1 VIIPSLRSIRKILGI
16 LKSSLSANQI
26 ALSFALGIFA
36 GLPPMGLHVVIPITL
51 ALLVRC
57 SFRAFLLA
65 MGLFKLLSLAVA
77 PASYAIGRFLL
88 DTSRGLDGLWRWLF
102 HLPVLAPMG
111 YQRYLLFGS
120 VVMALCMAVPVF
132 VIVRLLVIKY
142 RRSFTRWVSNW
153 RISKTLRDKPA
164 MKLFRWLAAGGE
176 AKYERGRKPRGLFRF
191 VRKEM
196 LVGLPVVYAVCYL
209 LAAVIVPFFS
219 GRIATSAASFVIGGE
234 VAVEKSAF
242 SLFTGGLTLTGLS
255 VQDPNRPVENVLEIP
270 SLTLDAGM
278 LSLLSKR
285 VVFNAVR
292 IDEAYLHVEREPD
305 GTLNVDNFT
314 SGWNAEAYLEWAAEH
329 ADKVDWLGLLRRFLE
344 YLAQP
349 RPRQPK
355 TEDLSRYR
363 GGRSLTGFLPSFVVE
378 RIEVGRIHVTLK
390 DSTKAT
396 VGGLPPL
403 TVIEL
408 ELSNLAVPADLNRE
422 PVGVSLTGQLGDDP
436 SSGFRL
442 AATFDHQKEVP
453 EHRYELEL
461 TKVDLSQ
468 LASMYETTLPLEI
481 LSGTVTL
488 TARLTLLGEDVLGE
502 VSLLLEA
509 FRCAE
514 RTGQPLFGLTP
525 ELSRR
530 SVEGLNRYAESLPVV
545 IGFLVD
551 GNSSSSQIHWERP
564 LLETARQGLLMEG
577 RRELQEAIDQL
588 GFRIDVLETADEYS
602 LSNGYAQLQER
613 AEEAARTLIEGG
625 VEELAPPELSDPLKT
640 LLEQLFR
647 SQQGKEED

>member
-1 VIIPSLRSIRKILGI
+1 MR
-16 LKSSLSANQI
+16 
-26 ALSFALGIFA
+26 
-36 GLPPMGLHVVIPITL
+36 
-51 ALLVRC
+51 
-57 SFRAFLLA
+57 
-65 MGLFKLLSLAVA
+65 
-77 PASYAIGRFLL
+77 
-88 DTSRGLDGLWRWLF
+88 
-102 HLPVLAPMG
+102 
-111 YQRYLLFGS
+111 
-120 VVMALCMAVPVF
+120 
-132 VIVRLLVIKY
+132 
-142 RRSFTRWVSNW
+142 
-153 RISKTLRDKPA
+153 
-164 MKLFRWLAAGGE
+164 LFRWLAAGGE
-176 AKYERGRKPRGLFRF
+176 AKYERERKPRGLFRF

-196 LVGLPVVYAVCYL
+196 LIGLPVVYAVCYL

-255 VQDPNRPVENVLEIP
+255 VQDPNRPAENVLEIP

-278 LSLLSKR
+278 LPLLSKR
-285 VVFNAVR
+285 VVFNAVK

-305 GTLNVDNFT
+305 GTLNVDDFT
-314 SGWNAEAYLEWAAEH
+314 SGWNSEAYLQWAEKYAG
-329 ADKVDWLGLLRRFLE
+329 DVDWLGLLRRFLE

-349 RPRQPK
+349 RPRQSK

-363 GGRSLTGFLPSFVVE
+363 GGRSLPGFLPSFAVE
-378 RIEVGRIHVTLK
+378 RIEVGRIHVSLQ
-390 DSTKAT
+390 DSTTAA
-396 VGGLPPL
+396 VGGLPPI
-403 TVIEL
+403 TVLEL

-442 AATFDHQKEVP
+442 AAIFDHREEAPQR
-453 EHRYELEL
+453 RYELEL
-461 TKVDLSQ
+461 TKIDLTQ
-468 LASMYETTLPLEI
+468 LASLYETTLPLEI

-502 VSLLLEA
+502 ISLLLEA
-509 FRCAE
+509 FRCTE
-514 RTGQPLFGLTP
+514 QPGQPLFGLTP

-551 GNSSSSQIHWERP
+551 GNSSSPQIHWERP
-564 LLETARQGLLMEG
+564 LLEIARQGLLMEG
-577 RRELQEAIDQL
+577 RRELQEAIDRL
-588 GFRIDVLETADEYS
+588 GLRIDALETPDDFS
-602 LSNGYAQLQER
+602 LPEGYALLQER
-613 AEEAARTLIEGG
+613 AEETARTLIEGG
-625 VEELAPPELSDPLKT
+625 VEEMAPADLSDPLKT

>member
-1 VIIPSLRSIRKILGI
+1 MGI

-26 ALSFALGIFA
+26 AFSFALGIFA
-36 GLPPMGLHVVIPITL
+36 GLPPMGLHVVVPITL

-111 YQRYLLFGS
+111 YQRYLLLGS
-120 VVMALCMAVPVF
+120 LVVALCMAVPVF
-132 VIVRLLVIKY
+132 LAVRLLVIKY
-142 RRSFTRWVSNW
+142 RLSFTQWVSNW
-153 RISKTLRDKPA
+153 RISKTLRDKPS
-164 MKLFRWLAAGGE
+164 MKLFRWLATGGQ
-176 AKYERGRKPRGLFRF
+176 AKYDRERKPRGLFRF
-191 VRKEM
+191 VRREM
-196 LVGLPVVYAVCYL
+196 LIGLPVVYAACYL
-209 LAAVIVPFFS
+209 LTAVIVPFVS

-255 VQDPNRPVENVLEIP
+255 VQDPNRPAENVLEIP

-278 LSLLSKR
+278 LPLLSKR
-285 VVFNAVR
+285 VVFNAVK
-292 IDEAYLHVEREPD
+292 INEAYLHVEREPD
-305 GTLNVDNFT
+305 GTLNVDNFA
-314 SGWNAEAYLEWAAEH
+314 SGWNAEAYLEWAAKH
-329 ADKVDWLGLLRRFLE
+329 ADKVDWLGLLRHFLG

-349 RPRQPK
+349 QLRQPK

-363 GGRSLTGFLPSFVVE
+363 GGRSLPGFLPSFAVE

-390 DSTKAT
+390 DSTNAT
-396 VGGLPPL
+396 AGGLPPV
-403 TVIEL
+403 TVLKL
-408 ELSNLAVPADLNRE
+408 ELSNLAFPANLNRE

-442 AATFDHQKEVP
+442 AAIFDHRKEVP
-453 EHRYELEL
+453 ERRYELEL
-461 TKVDLSQ
+461 TKIDLTQ

-481 LSGTVTL
+481 ISGKATL
-488 TARLTLLGEDVLGE
+488 TAQLTLLGEDTLGK

-514 RTGQPLFGLTP
+514 RPGKPLFGLTP

-530 SVEGLNRYAESLPVV
+530 SVEGLNRYAESLPIV
-545 IGFLVD
+545 IGFLVN
-551 GNSSSSQIHWERP
+551 GNSSSPQIHWERP
-564 LLETARQGLLMEG
+564 LIEIARQGLLMAG
-577 RRELQEAIDQL
+577 RRELHKAIDQL
-588 GFRIDVLETADEYS
+588 GLHIDASETADEFS
-602 LSNGYAQLQER
+602 LPEGYAQLQQR
-613 AEEAARTLIEGG
+613 AEETARALIEGG
-625 VEELAPPELSDPLKT
+625 VEKIAPPDLSEPLKA
-640 LLEQLFR
+640 LLEQLLR
-647 SQQGKEED
+647 GQQNTEEN

>member
-1 VIIPSLRSIRKILGI
+1 MRKILGI
-16 LKSSLSANQI
+16 LKSSLTPNQI
-26 ALSFALGIFA
+26 AFSFAVGIFA

-88 DTSRGLDGLWRWLF
+88 DTSLGLDGLWRWLF

-111 YQRYLLFGS
+111 YQRYLLSGS
-120 VVMALCMAVPVF
+120 VVVALCIAIPVF
-132 VIVRLLVIKY
+132 LAVRLLVIKY
-142 RRSFTRWVSNW
+142 RRSFTQWVSNW
-153 RISKTLRDKPA
+153 RVSKALRDKPA
-164 MKLFRWLAAGGE
+164 MKLFRWLATGGQ
-176 AKYERGRKPRGLFRF
+176 AKYERERKPRGPFRF

-196 LVGLPVVYAVCYL
+196 LIGLPVVYAICYL

-255 VQDPNRPVENVLEIP
+255 IQDPNKPAENVLQIP
-270 SLTLDAGM
+270 SLTLNAGM
-278 LSLLSKR
+278 LPLLSKR
-285 VVFNAVR
+285 VVFNAVK

-314 SGWNAEAYLEWAAEH
+314 SGWNAEAYLEWAAKY

-363 GGRSLTGFLPSFVVE
+363 GGRSLTGFLPSFAVE
-378 RIEVGRIHVTLK
+378 RIEVGRIHMTLK
-390 DSTKAT
+390 DSTKDAA
-396 VGGLPPL
+396 GGLPPV
-403 TVIEL
+403 TVLEL
-408 ELSNLAVPADLNRE
+408 ELSNLAFPVHLNRE

-442 AATFDHQKEVP
+442 AATFDHRKEVP
-453 EHRYELEL
+453 EYRYELEL
-461 TKVDLSQ
+461 TKIDLTQ

-481 LSGTVTL
+481 LSGRVTL
-488 TARLTLLGEDVLGE
+488 TARLTLLGEDLLGE
-502 VSLLLEA
+502 VSLLLEV

-514 RTGQPLFGLTP
+514 RSGQPLFGLTP

-530 SVEGLNRYAESLPVV
+530 TVEGVNRYAEDLPIV

-551 GNSSSSQIHWERP
+551 GNSSSPQVHWERP
-564 LLETARQGLLMEG
+564 LIEIARQGLLMEG
-577 RRELQEAIDQL
+577 QRELQEAIDQL
-588 GFRIDVLETADEYS
+588 GFRIDALGTANEFS
-602 LSNGYAQLQER
+602 LPEGYAQLQER

-625 VEELAPPELSDPLKT
+625 VEEVVPADLSDPLKA
-640 LLEQLFR
+640 LLEKLLR

>member
-1 VIIPSLRSIRKILGI
+1 MRKILGI

-26 ALSFALGIFA
+26 AFSLALGLFA
-36 GLPPMGLHVVIPITL
+36 GLPPMGMHVVIPITI

-88 DTSRGLDGLWRWLF
+88 HTSRGLDGLWRWLF
-102 HLPVLAPMG
+102 HVPVLAPMG

-120 VVMALCMAVPVF
+120 LVLALCMAVPVF
-132 VIVRLLVIKY
+132 LGVRLLVIKY

-153 RISKTLRDKPA
+153 SISKALRDKPA
-164 MKLFRWLAAGGE
+164 MRLLRWLAAGGE
-176 AKYERGRKPRGLFRF
+176 AKYERERKPRGLFRF

-196 LVGLPVVYAVCYL
+196 LIGLPAVYAICYL
-209 LAAVIVPFFS
+209 LAAVIVPFVS
-219 GRIATSAASFVIGGE
+219 GRIVTSAASFVIGGE

-255 VQDPNRPVENVLEIP
+255 VQDPNKPAENVLEIP

-278 LSLLSKR
+278 LPLLSKR
-285 VVFNAVR
+285 VVFNAVK

-314 SGWNAEAYLEWAAEH
+314 SGWNAEAYLEWAAKH

-344 YLAQP
+344 YVSQP

-363 GGRSLTGFLPSFVVE
+363 GGRSLPGFLPSFAVE
-378 RIEVGRIHVTLK
+378 RIEVGRIHISLQ
-390 DSTKAT
+390 DSTDAT

-403 TVIEL
+403 TVLKL
-408 ELSNLAVPADLNRE
+408 ELSNLAFPADLNRE
-422 PVGVSLTGQLGDDP
+422 PVAVSLTGQLGDDP
-436 SSGFRL
+436 SSGFRV
-442 AATFDHQKEVP
+442 AAIFDHRKEVT
-453 EHRYELEL
+453 ERRYDLEL
-461 TKVDLSQ
+461 TKIDLTQ
-468 LASMYETTLPLEI
+468 LASMYDTTLPLEI
-481 LSGTVTL
+481 LSGTATL
-488 TARLTLLGEDVLGE
+488 TVRLTQLGEDVLGE

-514 RTGQPLFGLTP
+514 RPGQPLFGLSP
-525 ELSRR
+525 ELSWRT
-530 SVEGLNRYAESLPVV
+530 VEGLNRYAESLPVV

-551 GNSSSSQIHWERP
+551 GDSSSPRIHWERP
-564 LLETARQGLLMEG
+564 LLEIARQGLLMEG

-588 GFRIDVLETADEYS
+588 DFRIDALEPADEFS
-602 LSNGYAQLQER
+602 LPNGYAQLQQR
-613 AEEAARTLIEGG
+613 AEETARALIEGG
-625 VEELAPPELSDPLKT
+625 VEEIVAPDLPDPLKA
-640 LLEQLFR
+640 LLEQLLHG
-647 SQQGKEED
+647 QQDDED

>member
-1 VIIPSLRSIRKILGI
+1 MIIPTFRSVRKILGI
-16 LKSSLSANQI
+16 LKSSLSPNQI
-26 ALSFALGIFA
+26 AFSFAVGIFA

-51 ALLVRC
+51 ALFVRC

-65 MGLFKLLSLAVA
+65 MGLFRLLSLAVA

-120 VVMALCMAVPVF
+120 LVLALCMAVPVF
-132 VIVRLLVIKY
+132 LVVRLLVVRY
-142 RRSFTRWVSNW
+142 RRSFTQWVSNW
-153 RISKTLRDKPA
+153 SISKRLRDKPA
-164 MKLFRWLAAGGE
+164 MKLLRWLATGGE
-176 AKYERGRKPRGLFRF
+176 AKYKRERKPRGLFRF

-196 LVGLPVVYAVCYL
+196 LIGLPVTYAVCYL

-234 VAVEKSAF
+234 VTVEKSAF

-255 VQDPNRPVENVLEIP
+255 IQDPNKPAENILEIP

-278 LSLLSKR
+278 LPLLSKR
-285 VVFNAVR
+285 VVFNAVK

-314 SGWNAEAYLEWAAEH
+314 SGWNAEAYLEWAAQH
-329 ADKVDWLGLLRRFLE
+329 ADRVDWFGLLRRFLE

-355 TEDLSRYR
+355 TDDLSRYR
-363 GGRSLTGFLPSFVVE
+363 GGRSLTGFLPSFAVE
-378 RIEVGRIHVTLK
+378 RIEVGRIRMTLK

-396 VGGLPPL
+396 AGGLPPV
-403 TVIEL
+403 TVLEL
-408 ELSNLAVPADLNRE
+408 ELSNLAFPANLNRE

-442 AATFDHQKEVP
+442 AAIFDHHREIP
-453 EHRYELEL
+453 ERRYELEL
-461 TKVDLSQ
+461 TKIDLAQ
-468 LASMYETTLPLEI
+468 LARLYETTLPLEI
-481 LSGTVTL
+481 LSGKATL
-488 TARLTLLGEDVLGE
+488 TAQLTQTGDRISGEF
-502 VSLLLEA
+502 SLLLEE

-514 RTGQPLFGLTP
+514 TPGRPLFGLST
-525 ELSRR
+525 ELSERTI
-530 SVEGLNRYAESLPVV
+530 EGLNRYAESLPIV
-545 IGFLVD
+545 IGFLVG
-551 GNSSSSQIHWERP
+551 GNSSSPQFHWERP
-564 LLETARQGLLMEG
+564 LLEIARQGLLMEG
-577 RRELQEAIDQL
+577 RRELQESINQL
-588 GFRIDVLETADEYS
+588 GFRIDTLEIADEFS
-602 LSNGYAQLQER
+602 LPEGYAQLQER
-613 AEEAARTLIEGG
+613 AEEAARTLIEGS
-625 VEELAPPELSDPLKT
+625 VEEIAPADLSDSLKA
-640 LLEQLFR
+640 LLEQLLR
-647 SQQGKEED
+647 DQHGKEN